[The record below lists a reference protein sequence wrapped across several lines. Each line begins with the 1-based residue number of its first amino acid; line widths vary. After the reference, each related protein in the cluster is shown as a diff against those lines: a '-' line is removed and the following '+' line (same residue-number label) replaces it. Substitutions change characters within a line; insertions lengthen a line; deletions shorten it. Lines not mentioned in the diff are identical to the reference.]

1 MRRTSTILLLAAGS
15 VLVGCAAD
23 GNSTLQL
30 SPAGQAGRELARTT
44 GCAACHGL
52 NGQGGTG
59 PALVGLYNSTVTLQD
74 GSRVTADDAYLTE
87 SIRNPDAKLVPGY
100 SIAMPAYDLDD
111 AELASILTYI
121 RELADNSAP
130 RP

>member
-1 MRRTSTILLLAAGS
+1 
-15 VLVGCAAD
+15 
-23 GNSTLQL
+23 LQL
-30 SPAGQAGRELARTT
+30 SPAGQTGRELARSN

-52 NGQGGTG
+52 NGEGGTG
-59 PALVGLYNSTVTLQD
+59 PALVGLYGSAVTLED

-111 AELASILTYI
+111 AELASILAYV
-121 RELADNSAP
+121 RELASEPAEQP
-130 RP
+130 